1 MGVEGSPE
9 EQQRAWKPQWGWI
22 VDGPEAR
29 RDGKCFL
36 LPPKGE
42 QKMGKVEIV
51 LAVLSRS
58 RLGNKFQSLEV

>member
-22 VDGPEAR
+22 VDGPMAR
-29 RDGKCFL
+29 GDGEYVL
-36 LPPKGE
+36 LPPEGGSRR
-42 QKMGKVEIV
+42 GKVVIV